1 MTREYGIE
9 CFHNLVCYVNVK
21 SLLSIVVVDIIA
33 EPLGIAGEGVQQEI
47 EEDGASYEQS
57 HQQEPLLWL
66 GVGNLHEVRKPHEV
80 TICMNNKRGS
90 KVSRPDEEQS

>member
-66 GVGNLHEVRKPHEV
+66 GVGNLHEVRETHEV
-80 TICMNNKRGS
+80 AVGVNNKWGS
-90 KVSRPDEEQS
+90 EVSSSDEEQS